1 MTASLG
7 LAAIGLSLLIMAVWS
22 KELIVELCR
31 LLKSKAAYWDACTR
45 EKDGKAGWSR

>member
-1 MTASLG
+1 MTCVMIVTAI
-7 LAAIGLSLLIMAVWS
+7 LATWTVLAGPKV
-22 KELIVELCR
+22 CD